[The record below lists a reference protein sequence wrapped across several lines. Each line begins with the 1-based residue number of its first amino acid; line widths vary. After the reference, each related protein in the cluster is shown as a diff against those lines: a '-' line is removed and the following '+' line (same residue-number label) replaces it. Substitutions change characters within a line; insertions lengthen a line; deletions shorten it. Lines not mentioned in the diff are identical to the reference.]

1 MMHPRRMLAAAIAG
15 LALTGCARD
24 ATSLPSTALL
34 DALAA
39 GPYTLESVNGQ
50 PLPVE
55 VRRDATVRV
64 AVSDGTLSFSG
75 TGFSQHL
82 TLWEAVPG
90 SVTTPRQSS
99 TQGAVTISGERIHF
113 RATDGGEWDGVLGPG
128 RLEYSVAGNNGALV
142 FSFRR

>member
-15 LALTGCARD
+15 LALTACAGD

-64 AVSDGTLSFSG
+64 TVSDGTLSFSG
-75 TGFSQHL
+75 TGFSQQL

-90 SVTTPRQSS
+90 SVTTPRQSVS
-99 TQGAVTISGERIHF
+99 QGTVTVSGEHIHF
-113 RATDGGEWDGVLGPG
+113 RASDGGEWDGVLGSG
-128 RLEYSVAGNNGALV
+128 RLEYAVPGNNGALV
-142 FSFRR
+142 